1 MNGETINSI
10 EKKFLHLIK
19 ETKGSEGFDP
29 STWRFE
35 AARTIQTVLRVQ
47 TSKNLT
53 GLKICLIAVK
63 VSKKVAGVEY
73 AIRDIVLAARK
84 VQQKGMQVDYLNIG
98 DPVQYGFQPPDNVK
112 QALID
117 AIKNGEN
124 YYSTSEGLLE
134 LRQEIAKKENAKGLS
149 ISADEILITN
159 GVSEGLDMV
168 ISSIVE
174 EGDEVL
180 LPGPYYPPYASYVR
194 LHGGNPVE
202 FAVDL
207 ENSTPDIEDIKSKI
221 TPKTVAICLISPN
234 NPTGVVF
241 NEKSLRE
248 LVNIANQNNLYI
260 ICDEIYDQI
269 IFDQEFVGIGKVAG
283 DSPVI
288 VLNGFSKVHL
298 MSGWRIG
305 YIAFNNSSK
314 LDALRENLPK
324 LARVRI
330 ATSLPV
336 QHAALESLR
345 GPQDYISN
353 FVSEIKKHR
362 DFVIKRLNEMPGL
375 SCPNPKGAFYAFPK
389 IEDKRFGNDKEFVTK
404 LLESKGVL
412 TVHGSGFGEQYG
424 NGHFRLV
431 YLPKMEILESAMNKI
446 EEFVSQ

>member
-1 MNGETINSI
+1 M
-10 EKKFLHLIK
+10 
-19 ETKGSEGFDP
+19 
-29 STWRFE
+29 
-35 AARTIQTVLRVQ
+35 
-47 TSKNLT
+47 
-53 GLKICLIAVK
+53 KI
-63 VSKKVAGVEY
+63 SRKVAGVEY
-73 AIRDIVLAARK
+73 AIRDIVVAARK
-84 VQQKGMQVDYLNIG
+84 VEKRGMKVDYLNIG
-98 DPVQYGFQPPDNVK
+98 DPVQFGFQPPENVK

-117 AIKNGEN
+117 AVSKGEN
-124 YYSTSEGLLE
+124 YYSTSEGLEE
-134 LRQEIAKKENAKGLS
+134 LRAEIAKKENAKGLS
-149 ISADEILITN
+149 LNADDILITN

-194 LHGGNPVE
+194 LHGGIPVE

-207 ENSTPDIEDIKSKI
+207 ENSTPDIADIKRKI

-241 NEKSLRE
+241 NERSLRE

-269 IFDQEFVGIGKVAG
+269 IFDEKFVGIGKVAG

-305 YIAFNNSSK
+305 YIAFNQSPQ
-314 LDALRENLPK
+314 LEELRENLPK

-330 ATSLPV
+330 ATNLPI
-336 QHAALESLR
+336 QYAALESLR
-345 GPQDYISN
+345 GPQGYVSE
-353 FVSEIKKHR
+353 FVSELKKRR
-362 DFVIKRLNEMPGL
+362 DLVIKRLNEIPGL

-389 IEDKRFGNDKEFVTK
+389 IEDNRFGSDQEFVTK

-412 TVHGSGFGEQYG
+412 TVHGSGFGKQYG
-424 NGHFRLV
+424 SGHFRLV
-431 YLPKMEILESAMNKI
+431 FLPSLDVLESVMNKI
-446 EEFVSQ
+446 EDFMRQ

>member
-1 MNGETINSI
+1 M
-10 EKKFLHLIK
+10 
-19 ETKGSEGFDP
+19 
-29 STWRFE
+29 
-35 AARTIQTVLRVQ
+35 QRVQ

-53 GLKICLIAVK
+53 GLNICLDALK
-63 VSKKVAGVEY
+63 VSKKVIGVEY
-73 AIRDIVLAARK
+73 AIRDIVLTART
-84 VQQKGMQVDYLNIG
+84 VEQKGMQVDYLNIG
-98 DPVQYGFQPPDNVK
+98 DPVQFGFQPPENVK

-117 AIKNGEN
+117 AINKGEN
-124 YYSTSEGLLE
+124 YYSSSEGILE

-149 ISADEILITN
+149 IGADEILITN

-174 EGDEVL
+174 EGDEIL

-194 LHGGNPVE
+194 LHGGIPIE

-207 ENSTPDIEDIKSKI
+207 DNSTPDIEDIKSKI

-241 NEKSLRE
+241 NEKSLKE

-269 IFDQEFVGIGKVAG
+269 IFDENFVGIGKVAG

-288 VLNGFSKVHL
+288 ILNGFSKVHL

-305 YIAFNNSSK
+305 YIAFNRSPQ
-314 LDALRENLPK
+314 LEALREHLPK

-345 GPQDYISN
+345 GPQDYIN
-353 FVSEIKKHR
+353 DFVSEIKKHR
-362 DFVIKRLNEMPGL
+362 DLVVRRLNEMPGL

-389 IEDKRFGNDKEFVTK
+389 IEDNRFGTDKEFVTK
-404 LLESKGVL
+404 LLETKGVL
-412 TVHGSGFGEQYG
+412 TVHGSGFGTKYG
-424 NGHFRLV
+424 SGHFRLV
-431 YLPKMEILESAMNKI
+431 YLPDLKVLDSAMNKI
-446 EEFVSQ
+446 EEFMSQ

>member
-1 MNGETINSI
+1 M
-10 EKKFLHLIK
+10 
-19 ETKGSEGFDP
+19 
-29 STWRFE
+29 
-35 AARTIQTVLRVQ
+35 
-47 TSKNLT
+47 
-53 GLKICLIAVK
+53 K
-63 VSKKVAGVEY
+63 VSKKVVGVEY

-84 VQQKGMQVDYLNIG
+84 VEQKGMQVDYLNIG
-98 DPVQYGFQPPDNVK
+98 DPVQFGFQPPDNVK

-117 AIKNGEN
+117 AINRGDN

-134 LRQEIAKKENAKGLS
+134 LREEIAKKENAKGLS
-149 ISADEILITN
+149 IGPDDVLITN

-194 LHGGNPVE
+194 LHGGIPIE

-207 ENSTPDIEDIKSKI
+207 NNSTPDIDDIKSKI
-221 TPKTVAICLISPN
+221 TSKTVAICLISPN

-241 NEKSLRE
+241 NEKALKE
-248 LVNIANQNNLYI
+248 LVDIANEHSIYI

-269 IFDQEFVGIGKVAG
+269 VFDEKFVGIGKVAG

-305 YIAFNNSSK
+305 YIAFNQSPQ
-314 LDALRENLPK
+314 LEELREHLPK

-336 QHAALESLR
+336 QYAALESLR

-353 FVSEIKKHR
+353 FVSEMKKHR

-375 SCPNPKGAFYAFPK
+375 SCPTPRGAFYAFPK
-389 IEDKRFGNDKEFVTK
+389 IEDNRFGTDKEFVTK
-404 LLESKGVL
+404 LLEQKGVL

-424 NGHFRLV
+424 SGHFRLV
-431 YLPKMEILESAMNKI
+431 YLPDLKVLASAMNKI
-446 EEFVSQ
+446 EEFVTQ

>member
-1 MNGETINSI
+1 V
-10 EKKFLHLIK
+10 
-19 ETKGSEGFDP
+19 
-29 STWRFE
+29 
-35 AARTIQTVLRVQ
+35 QRVQ

-53 GLKICLIAVK
+53 GLNICLDTLK
-63 VSKKVAGVEY
+63 VSKKVVGVEY

-84 VQQKGMQVDYLNIG
+84 VEQKGMQVDYLNIG
-98 DPVQYGFQPPDNVK
+98 DPVQFGFQPPDNVK

-117 AIKNGEN
+117 AINKGEN
-124 YYSTSEGLLE
+124 YYSTSEGILE

-149 ISADEILITN
+149 IGADEILITN

-194 LHGGNPVE
+194 LHGGIPVE

-207 ENSTPDIEDIKSKI
+207 DNSTPDIEDIKSKI

-269 IFDQEFVGIGKVAG
+269 IFDESFVGIGKVAG

-288 VLNGFSKVHL
+288 ILNGFSKVHL

-305 YIAFNNSSK
+305 YITFNQSPQ
-314 LDALRENLPK
+314 LEALREHLPK

-336 QHAALESLR
+336 QYAALESLR
-345 GPQDYISN
+345 GPQEYIN
-353 FVSEIKKHR
+353 DFVSEIKKRR
-362 DFVIKRLNEMPGL
+362 DLVVKRLNEIPGL
-375 SCPNPKGAFYAFPK
+375 SCPTPKGAFYAFPK
-389 IEDKRFGNDKEFVTK
+389 IDDNKFGTDKEFVTK
-404 LLESKGVL
+404 LLETKGVL
-412 TVHGSGFGEQYG
+412 TVHGSGFGEKYG
-424 NGHFRLV
+424 SEHFRLV
-431 YLPKMEILESAMNKI
+431 YLPDLKVLNSAMNKI
-446 EEFVSQ
+446 EEFMTQ